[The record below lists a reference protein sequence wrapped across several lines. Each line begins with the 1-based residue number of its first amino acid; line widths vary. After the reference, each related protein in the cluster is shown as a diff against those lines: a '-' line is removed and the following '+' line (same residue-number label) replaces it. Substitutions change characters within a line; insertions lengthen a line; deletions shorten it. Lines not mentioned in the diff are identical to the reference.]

1 MEDWM
6 RMLRLSIVPVLVVLA
21 GFPPPAAAG
30 QKHAVAPATLAAA
43 VANHTAKQDADRE
56 SIRQALS
63 RSEVREIAAKT
74 GIDMARVAATA
85 ETLTGADLE
94 RAAEAARQ
102 VNDSLVGGASTVV
115 ISTTTII
122 IALLVVILIIVAV
135 D

>member
-6 RMLRLSIVPVLVVLA
+6 RTLRMSIVPVLIVLT
-21 GFPPPAAAG
+21 GFPSFAAADEP
-30 QKHAVAPATLAAA
+30 HAVAPAALAAA
-43 VANHTAKQDADRE
+43 VANHSANQDADRE

-63 RSEVREIAAKT
+63 RPEVREIAAKT
-74 GIDMARVAATA
+74 GVDMASVTAAV
-85 ETLTGADLE
+85 ETLNGDDLDK
-94 RAAEAARQ
+94 AAAAARK
-102 VNDSLVGGASTVV
+102 VNESMVGGASNVV

>member
-1 MEDWM
+1 M
-6 RMLRLSIVPVLVVLA
+6 RTLRMSIVPVLIVLT
-21 GFPPPAAAG
+21 GFPSLAVADER
-30 QKHAVAPATLAAA
+30 HAVAPSALAAA
-43 VANHTAKQDADRE
+43 VAKHSAKQDADRA

-63 RSEVREIAAKT
+63 RPEVREIAAKT
-74 GIDMARVAATA
+74 GVDMARVAAAA

-94 RAAEAARQ
+94 QAAEAARK
-102 VNDSLVGGASTVV
+102 VNESLIGGASNVV